1 MFLFPQIFK
10 IVSPYI
16 ILAIAFSILNARL
29 DLPPFSLF
37 LVALTL
43 TDSKSA
49 LSCILYLAPEN
60 VADCGQ
66 QS

>member
-1 MFLFPQIFK
+1 MPRAVQMFK

-16 ILAIAFSILNARL
+16 ILAITFSILNARL

-43 TDSKSA
+43 TDSTST
-49 LSCILYLAPEN
+49 LL
-60 VADCGQ
+60 
-66 QS
+66 

>member
-1 MFLFPQIFK
+1 MQIFK

-16 ILAIAFSILNARL
+16 ILAITFSILNARL

-43 TDSKSA
+43 TDGKFPVHLFVTYA
-49 LSCILYLAPEN
+49 QLLSCSPH
-60 VADCGQ
+60 Q
-66 QS
+66 